1 MNKEEI
7 KQAIAWYHSRGIE
20 AREVNDAVYIYV
32 KSTEGYFINKEHEI
46 EISTGEVLYR
56 SELFKEENNEQ

>member
-7 KQAIAWYHSRGIE
+7 KQAIAWYRSRGIE
-20 AREVNDAVYIYV
+20 AREVNDAVYITV
-32 KSTEGYFINKEHEI
+32 EGHEI

-56 SELFKEENNEQ
+56 SDLFKEENNEQ

>member
-7 KQAIAWYHSRGIE
+7 KQAIAWYRSRGIE
-20 AREVNDAVYIYV
+20 AIQVNDAVYIIV
-32 KSTEGYFINKEHEI
+32 EGHEI

-56 SELFKEENNEQ
+56 SDLFKEENNEQ